1 MIKLNFLW
9 RKLSFEQQDGQKI
22 SQVLTLWT
30 VNTYFSHI
38 LAEIDEIHGKICD
51 FYEIYGKTII
61 LQLQN
66 CSKPQGVICNVDE
79 TQTCGTM
86 SLLCKIPRSAGE
98 FQTPNPPVMGHHP
111 HHYVT
116 LYPCGNLFKVLRDK
130 KCIYITKYCSTPLL
144 LLLVNFKLDC
154 IIIMPPKG
162 SI

>member
-1 MIKLNFLW
+1 MNFLWQKLNFLWQTINFLDRKSIFCGTFVIKLNFLW
-9 RKLSFEQQDGQKI
+9 RKLNFEQQDGQKI

-79 TQTCGTM
+79 TQT
-86 SLLCKIPRSAGE
+86 
-98 FQTPNPPVMGHHP
+98 
-111 HHYVT
+111 
-116 LYPCGNLFKVLRDK
+116 
-130 KCIYITKYCSTPLL
+130 
-144 LLLVNFKLDC
+144 
-154 IIIMPPKG
+154 
-162 SI
+162 